1 VNRSGLLGT
10 GIIVLVPHS
19 GSNFF
24 SILITILTLHGVVHL
39 PSVDTPIYSCFSARL
54 LPFYFAFGVLL
65 SWVLGQWDNKTKA
78 KKNKRRYKEKHQ
90 IKCT

>member
-24 SILITILTLHGVVHL
+24 SILITVLTLHGVVHL

-54 LPFYFAFGVLL
+54 LPFYFAFGVLCL
-65 SWVLGQWDNKTKA
+65 GCWVNGTIKQKLKKIREDT
-78 KKNKRRYKEKHQ
+78 KKN
-90 IKCT
+90 IK